1 MRKPIKVKENS
12 PKLWSIPPLLPTD
25 SKYTRGHVAILG
37 GKEMTGASRLAALAA
52 QRAGAGLVTI
62 AATSESWPIYAAS
75 MMSVIARS
83 LDGAGWKKLVNDARL
98 CAVLV
103 GPGVGL
109 NARTKTALR
118 AAAQSG
124 KPLVL
129 DADALTLIANDALL
143 RKALMASPKILT
155 PHAGEYAWLG
165 KALKLSPTL
174 EKPALALALAQQLK
188 AVVVLKGSD
197 TVVSDGERLTVTH
210 PPAWLATAGTGDVL
224 AGIIAACVA
233 QGMPLFDAANAGVWL
248 HAEAARPHGHGMIA
262 EDVVASIPEILLPLI
277 K

>member
-12 PKLWSIPPLLPTD
+12 PKLWSIPSLLPTD
-25 SKYTRGHVAILG
+25 SKYTRGAVAVLG
-37 GKEMTGASRLAALAA
+37 GEEMTGAARLAALAA

-62 AATSESWPIYAAS
+62 AATKASWPLYAAS
-75 MMSVIARS
+75 MMSVIARP
-83 LDGAGWKKLVNDARL
+83 LDSKGWQALVNDARL
-98 CAVLV
+98 RVVLI
-103 GPGVGL
+103 GPGAGV
-109 NARTKTALR
+109 NARTKAALR
-118 AAAQSG
+118 AAATSG

-143 RKALMASPKILT
+143 RKALMKPLKILT
-155 PHAGEYAWLG
+155 PHAGEYVRLA

-174 EKPALALALAQQLK
+174 EKPALALALAQQLN

-197 TVVSDGERLTVTH
+197 TIVCDGARLSVTH

-224 AGIIAACVA
+224 AGVITACVA

-248 HAEAARPHGHGMIA
+248 HAEAARAHGRGMIA
-262 EDVVASIPEILLPLI
+262 EDIIVSIPKVLRSL